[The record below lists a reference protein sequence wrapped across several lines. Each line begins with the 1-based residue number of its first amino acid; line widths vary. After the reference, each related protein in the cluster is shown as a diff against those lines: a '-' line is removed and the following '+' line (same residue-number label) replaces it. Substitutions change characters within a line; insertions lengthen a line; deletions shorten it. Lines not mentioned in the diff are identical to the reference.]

1 MVRSLRI
8 MAIVIVPRS
17 NGGKYRRRGAAVRKG
32 VIGAARER
40 R

>member
-1 MVRSLRI
+1 

>member
-1 MVRSLRI
+1 MRSRRI

-17 NGGKYRRRGAAVRKG
+17 NGGKYSGRGAAVRKG
-32 VIGAARER
+32 VIGLESGR